1 MQDTELYRYVLGLE
15 EPWKVEQVKLDVSR
29 ERVDIWAS
37 HAEGL
42 RWPCPECER
51 MLSVYDHAPERVW
64 RHLDTCQFKTFLH
77 GRIPRVKCPD
87 HGVKQVRVRWAE
99 EKSRFTVLFER
110 LGIEV
115 LKETNIQG
123 ARQILRISW
132 DEAWN
137 LMARAVRRGKKTKR
151 KRVCQ
156 QIGVDEKSLGKGH
169 NYLTIV
175 YDLREATVEYIG
187 DDRRKESLDGYFTG
201 LTGRQRRG
209 IQAIATDIWDPYL
222 ASIREHVP
230 EPEGKIVFDRYHLMT
245 HMVKAVDE
253 VRKEEH
259 RLLQKEGQETLT
271 GTKYLWLYSRENV
284 PSKKRRLFSM
294 LRQLKLRTARA
305 WAIKESLR
313 ELWGYHRLDW
323 ALSHFRSWYGWA
335 VRSRL
340 EPVIS
345 VARMF
350 RKYLGNILTY
360 LRHRITNAVSEGLNS
375 KIQTIKKMAC
385 GFRNRDHFKTAIY
398 FHCGGLQ
405 LYPVTHRKV

>member
-1 MQDTELYRYVLGLE
+1 
-15 EPWKVEQVKLDVSR
+15 
-29 ERVDIWAS
+29 
-37 HAEGL
+37 
-42 RWPCPECER
+42 
-51 MLSVYDHAPERVW
+51 
-64 RHLDTCQFKTFLH
+64 
-77 GRIPRVKCPD
+77 
-87 HGVKQVRVRWAE
+87 
-99 EKSRFTVLFER
+99 
-110 LGIEV
+110 
-115 LKETNIQG
+115 
-123 ARQILRISW
+123 
-132 DEAWN
+132 
-137 LMARAVRRGKKTKR
+137 
-151 KRVCQ
+151 
-156 QIGVDEKSLGKGH
+156 
-169 NYLTIV
+169 
-175 YDLREATVEYIG
+175 VEYIG

-271 GTKYLWLYSRENV
+271 GTKYLWLYSLENV

-305 WAIKESLR
+305 CAIKESLR
-313 ELWGYHRLDW
+313 ELWGYHCLGW